1 MPKSTF
7 TGRETLGY
15 EEELVASL
23 WRYAQSRPGLAQYLE
38 EPVPKG
44 ARPPVFAA
52 GHSESNV
59 ISAAGASP
67 QTRAALLAT
76 LPQDK
81 HHRWFRSM
89 SSSQALAQ
97 SLFGNLIANGGLGV
111 LEDIATESGDPLVGA
126 RIESAKLEHVV
137 NYLGETQNRET
148 NIDVLLQCTDG
159 YRVAFE
165 CKLRETEIGHCSR
178 PSVPKTKKGIDNPCY
193 ERDHCDGTYTVQHGR
208 KERCSLTGIG
218 VRYWSHAPDLFRWA
232 SDRDHVPCPLRD
244 TYQLARNALAV
255 CIDEARGVVLPGSGH
270 VVLIYDAR
278 NPAFTPGGT
287 GEKAY
292 TQARD
297 ALLRKDL
304 LRRCSW
310 QVITARLCT
319 TSSLRWLGDELRTK
333 YGF

>member
-1 MPKSTF
+1 M
-7 TGRETLGY
+7 GY
-15 EEELVASL
+15 QEQLVANF
-23 WRYAQSRPGLAQYLE
+23 WRYVQSHQGLAQYLE

-44 ARPPVFAA
+44 TRPPVFAA
-52 GHSESNV
+52 GHSECNV
-59 ISAAGASP
+59 ISAPGASP
-67 QTRAALLAT
+67 LIRASLLAT
-76 LPQDK
+76 LPRAK

-97 SLFGNLIANGGLGV
+97 SLFGNLIAHGGLGV
-111 LEDIATESGDPLVGA
+111 LADIATESGEPLVGA
-126 RIESAKLEHVV
+126 KIESAKLEHAFD
-137 NYLGETQNRET
+137 YLGELQSRET
-148 NIDVLLQCTDG
+148 NIDVLLHCADG
-159 YRVAFE
+159 YRVAVE

-218 VRYWSHAPDLFRWA
+218 IRYWSHAPALFRWA
-232 SDRDHVPCPLRD
+232 SDRDHVSCPLRD

-255 CIDEARGVVLPGSGH
+255 CVDEARRAVLPGSGH

-278 NPAFTPGGT
+278 NRAFTPGGMV
-287 GEKAY
+287 EKAY
-292 TQARD
+292 TQARG